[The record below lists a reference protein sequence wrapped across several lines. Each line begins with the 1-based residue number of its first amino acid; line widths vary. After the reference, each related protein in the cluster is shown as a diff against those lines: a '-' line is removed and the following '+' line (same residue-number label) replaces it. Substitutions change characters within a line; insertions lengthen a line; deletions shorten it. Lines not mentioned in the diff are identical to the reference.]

1 MANLEIVFI
10 TSSRIKLA
18 HAEYL
23 AKNYNITISKQKN
36 YGIGY
41 IEPRIYNREQLLNES
56 YKDAHER
63 FVKNVSLPEEKF
75 FIIEDTSVIINALS
89 DSTNEVPGLDIKYWM
104 KEHTFEKLDL
114 MLKQQGNNRKCSVRS
129 DIILHLPKKLK
140 EKYQTDYM
148 QFTGISEGFIV
159 ESEYK
164 YSTNATYPWLDNR
177 TFNKWFTPDGTIPLG
192 MMNIAQA
199 LKYDFRKK
207 AFDGLL
213 GFLDSEKYKINQ
225 ERIIKHQYALP
236 LYFNNFILV
245 GPTCAGKSTLA
256 KYLADNYQYYHI
268 EASDF
273 MYKKFYELHG
283 INSGLKIGD
292 FAKQALLEN
301 PCVISDLVIDQINRL
316 KGLPFVISGF
326 RDPLEIEC
334 FLKKYR
340 GGIDVVYID
349 ADIQIRFQ
357 RNTDRKRVDDE
368 NSFKNFE
375 SKNTLQQSMGLSQMH
390 ENYKN
395 TLILNEKSFDE
406 FYHEFESKYSDL
418 LPEKT
423 SIIANDKINTAK
435 LKLEEAI
442 LLAMYFDK
450 NDQGDKYYT
459 TTELSSL
466 IKVTLNVDKNKN
478 NISRYF
484 NQKFHPYYDIK
495 STTSVKYK
503 LNSTGKSQARFIS
516 PNLTY

>member
-18 HAEYL
+18 HAECL

-41 IEPRIYNREQLLNES
+41 IEPRIYNREQLLNDS

-75 FIIEDTSVIINALS
+75 FIIEDTSVIIDALS

-114 MLKQQGNNRKCSVRS
+114 MLKQQGKNRKCSVRS
-129 DIILHLPKKLK
+129 DIILHLPKKLR
-140 EKYQTDYM
+140 EKYQINYM

-192 MMNIAQA
+192 MMNIAQS
-199 LKYDFRKK
+199 LEYDFRKK
-207 AFDGLL
+207 AFDKLL
-213 GFLDSEKYKINQ
+213 VFLESEKYINKTKIRKQ
-225 ERIIKHQYALP
+225 QYELP

-245 GPTCAGKSTLA
+245 GPTCTGKSTLA
-256 KYLADNYQYYHI
+256 MYLADNYQYYHI

-283 INSGLKIGD
+283 INSGFKIGD
-292 FAKQALLEN
+292 FAKQALKDN
-301 PCVISDLVIDQINRL
+301 PCIISDLVIDEINRL

-340 GGIDVVYID
+340 GGIEVVYID

-357 RNTDRKRVDDE
+357 RNINRKRTDDE
-368 NSFKNFE
+368 NSFENFE
-375 SKNTLQQSMGLSQMH
+375 AKNALQQSMGLSQMH
-390 ENYKN
+390 ENYKDD
-395 TLILNEKSFDE
+395 LLLNEKSFDE
-406 FYHEFESKYSDL
+406 FYNEFERKYTNL
-418 LPEKT
+418 LPEKKT
-423 SIIANDKINTAK
+423 IITNDKINTLK

-450 NDQGDKYYT
+450 NDKYHT

-466 IKVTLNVDKNKN
+466 VKEMLNIDKNKN

-484 NQKFHPYYDIK
+484 NQKFHPYYDID
-495 STTSVKYK
+495 STSSIKYK
-503 LNSTGKSQARFIS
+503 LNSTGKSQARFIRA
-516 PNLTY
+516 NLS